1 MIRGYASLFEGLA
14 LAVMAAGILMVWQ
27 PWSQALFRSGF
38 PVTIV
43 GIVAFMVAAHVPR
56 DGGGAR

>member
-1 MIRGYASLFEGLA
+1 MIRRHAALFEGLA

-27 PWSQALFRSGF
+27 PWSHALFRWGF

-56 DGGGAR
+56 DAGGAR